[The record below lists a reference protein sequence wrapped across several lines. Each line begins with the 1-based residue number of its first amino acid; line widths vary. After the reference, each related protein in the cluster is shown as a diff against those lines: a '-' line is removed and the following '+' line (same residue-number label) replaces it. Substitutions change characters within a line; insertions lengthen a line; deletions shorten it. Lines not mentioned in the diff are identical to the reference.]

1 MNLNTSIH
9 CSATRPDVTYGG
21 TDDKMLFNIAVST
34 AERRMSEW
42 RIERDLKR
50 KQSWVKVPSLY
61 PGSGTATPRTGDA
74 LE

>member
-50 KQSWVKVPSLY
+50 KQS
-61 PGSGTATPRTGDA
+61 
-74 LE
+74 